1 MLKMKNSDTQTNL
14 LMLFGILAVGFV
26 MTGVESYE
34 FDGFYRVVE
43 L

>member
-14 LMLFGILAVGFV
+14 LTLFGILAVAFE
-26 MTGVESYE
+26 MKGVESYE
-34 FDGFYRVVE
+34 FDGFCRVVQ